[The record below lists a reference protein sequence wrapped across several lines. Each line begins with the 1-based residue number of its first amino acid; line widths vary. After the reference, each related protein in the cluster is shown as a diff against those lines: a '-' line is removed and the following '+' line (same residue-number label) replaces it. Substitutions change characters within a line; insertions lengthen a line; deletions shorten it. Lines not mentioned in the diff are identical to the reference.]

1 MRSSRFHLA
10 VLLLAT
16 CGAFAVAAAAQ
27 EPPSGPGLSLLETV
41 HSTLERDPNLAV
53 QKARLESAQGSLAI
67 ASSQFDPVFTSGL
80 TEVDDRTPLTPSSS
94 QQTRTLQT
102 TVGLAQQFRTG
113 LSIEPQVGIVRSE
126 DVTAGSGAANAGTVT
141 FLVRQPLLRGRGRTA
156 TAAGELSAQR
166 ELAAAGLD
174 VRHLTA
180 QRLVTVVSQYWT
192 LEATAR
198 NLDVLRASEASSRS
212 LLENTRKLIAADQ
225 VPAAELVQLEAN
237 LAAQES
243 ARIGGERQLF
253 AARQDLGR
261 EIGLDGA
268 EIARLPLPA
277 DPFPAVPPE
286 AVPPVTAGAGP
297 YVAAALRQR
306 ADLRAARERQAET
319 EILRR
324 AAENALLPQ
333 LDLLFSPGY
342 SGLVTGAD
350 PASFFSPLYRN
361 VPGAS
366 ASVALSLAWP
376 IFNRRARGELLQ
388 IDASL
393 RQNALAVDLIAK
405 AIGANVPAA
414 LDAVG
419 RDARQLEKAREA
431 ERLFERAVVN
441 EEKKLRAGT
450 STLLD
455 VINQRDRLT
464 AARQTEVSAQLAL
477 AISLLQLR
485 FQTGTLIGE
494 DGAAGEVGT
503 VQVSRLTTLPSVQ
516 EERTP

>member
-1 MRSSRFHLA
+1 MRNSRFPFT

-16 CGAFAVAAAAQ
+16 CGAVATAQ
-27 EPPSGPGLSLLETV
+27 EPRPGLSLLETV
-41 HSTLERDPNLAV
+41 QTTLERDPNLAV
-53 QKARLESAQGSLAI
+53 QQARLESARGSLAI
-67 ASSQFDPVFTSGL
+67 AASQFDPVFTSGL
-80 TEVDDRTPLTPSSS
+80 TEVDDRTPLSPTSH
-94 QQTRTLQT
+94 QEVRTLQS
-102 TVGLAQQFRTG
+102 TVGLSQQFRTG
-113 LSIEPQVGIVRSE
+113 LAIEPQVGIVRTE
-126 DVTAGSGAANAGTVT
+126 DVTAGSGVANAGTVT
-141 FLVRQPLLRGRGRTA
+141 FRLRQPLLRGRGRAA

-192 LEATAR
+192 VEATAR
-198 NLDVLRASEASSRS
+198 NLDVLRASEASSRA

-225 VPAAELVQLEAN
+225 VPAAEVVQLEAN
-237 LAAQES
+237 LAAKES
-243 ARIGGERQLF
+243 ARLGGERQLF
-253 AARQDLGR
+253 AARQELGR
-261 EIGLDGA
+261 QIGLDGA

-277 DPFPAVPPE
+277 DPFPALPPE
-286 AVPPVTAGAGP
+286 AVPPVTTGVAAGP
-297 YVAAALRQR
+297 FVALALRQR

-333 LDLLFSPGY
+333 LDLLVSPGY
-342 SGLVTGAD
+342 SGLAAGAD

-376 IFNRRARGELLQ
+376 LFNRRARGELLQ

-405 AIGANVPAA
+405 AIGANVPAD

-419 RDARQLEKAREA
+419 RDARQLDKAREA

-464 AARQTEVSAQLAL
+464 AAQQTVVSAQLAL

-485 FQTGTLIGE
+485 FDTGTLIGE
-494 DGAAGEVGT
+494 EGETGT
-503 VQVSRLTTLPSVQ
+503 VQVSRLTTLPQVQ